1 MPSGS
6 GTVGRVAL
14 IALAAML
21 AVSRVVS
28 DRFGQGSAPTV
39 ERGRGDQARLDAA
52 TPSWKTILWQLFEN
66 ISAHRVLAV
75 AAGVTFYALLAIFPG
90 LAALVALYG
99 LFADPSSIGQHLDE
113 LANFIPGGAAE
124 VVGEQ
129 VNRIAS
135 QGTGRLGL
143 TFLISLAVSLWSAN
157 AGMKALFDALNV
169 VHGETE
175 KRGVVRLNLISLG
188 FTLIA
193 IVVLLLAIAA
203 VVVAPAIMNYLG
215 IAAEG
220 WLLALA
226 RWPLM
231 FVVVALVLAYIYRFG
246 PSHTQT
252 RWRWI
257 TWGSALAAFAW
268 LAGSILFSWYVANFG
283 NYNKTYGSLG
293 AVVGFM
299 TWIWLSVTV
308 KLVGAELDAVIEQCA
323 RDGARPGE

>member
-1 MPSGS
+1 
-6 GTVGRVAL
+6 
-14 IALAAML
+14 ML
-21 AVSRVVS
+21 AISRVVS
-28 DRFGQGSAPTV
+28 DRFGQRSAPAA
-39 ERGRGDQARLDAA
+39 EHAPGGEARSHAA
-52 TPSWKTILWQLFEN
+52 GPGLKGILWQVLEN

-99 LFADPSSIGQHLDE
+99 LFADPASIGQHLDE

-129 VNRIAS
+129 INRIAS
-135 QGTGRLGL
+135 QGSGRLGL
-143 TFLISLAVSLWSAN
+143 TFLVSLAVSSWSAN

-175 KRGVVRLNLISLG
+175 KRGVIRLNLISLG

-231 FVVVALVLAYIYRFG
+231 FVVVALVLACIYRFG

-252 RWRWI
+252 HWRWI
-257 TWGSALAAFAW
+257 TWGSAFAAFAW

-293 AVVGFM
+293 AVIGFM

-308 KLVGAELDAVIEQCA
+308 KLVGAELDAAIEHYA
-323 RDGARPGE
+323 RDSARPHE